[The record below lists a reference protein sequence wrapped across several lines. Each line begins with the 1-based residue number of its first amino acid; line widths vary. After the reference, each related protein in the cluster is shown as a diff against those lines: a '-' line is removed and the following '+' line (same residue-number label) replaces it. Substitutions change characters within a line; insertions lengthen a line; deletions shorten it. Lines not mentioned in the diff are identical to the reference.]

1 MLGLGR
7 CAGWKGGP
15 HALSLPGKRH
25 LTVDSPVVLL
35 GATVNASCTVWR
47 NRCPFPKDEK
57 IQMLWKL
64 DEEFLKGSHDSFS
77 NGVEVS
83 NITIGPLNE
92 TKSSLSCFVQKRDGS
107 PQRMNLIQ
115 IQAGYPPSP
124 PQNLTCVMNASSMNL
139 TCQWDAGRDSLLP
152 VSTVLRGFWAR
163 RECKEPLE
171 PIPGCSPA
179 AGQSSCTIA
188 RQHLRLYQK
197 MLFLVS
203 TENALGAVESARL
216 CADPADLV
224 LLEPPSLLAVQPIP
238 GESGCAQV
246 AWQAASG
253 EAFPRQLCEL
263 RYREEGDP
271 QWVLVR
277 NVSSPVWQAQHC
289 GLLFGTPYHLQ
300 MRCRKLPAGY
310 WSGWSAAKS
319 FTTPEKGK
327 TMERLITE
335 RDLVMLDRERRLTA
349 TRHGFCKN
357 RSCQINL
364 VEFYDKVSRWLDG
377 GDAVDVVYLD
387 FSKAFAKVPH
397 DTLVEKLRSFG
408 IDQST
413 VWWIRAWMT
422 DRKQRVTISG
432 ESSGWQ
438 PVTSGVLQGSVL
450 GLILFNLFIND
461 MEEGVNSLLIRFAD
475 DTKTGAVGTTEEQ
488 VLQIQKDLD
497 RLWKWAGDN
506 KMAFNVDKCKVLHL
520 GQRSGCHK
528 YRLGDKWLESST
540 CERDLGVLPMKPH
553 EAHGKILGY
562 WATLSTR
569 PRKEDPS
576 VLCNTTETWCTFSVP
591 AGTQRIYLTA
601 YNSKGSSK
609 PTEVHLLE
617 TKGPPVPRMRAIPR
631 DAHSTWVCWDSPGTA
646 AWSYILEWRRVTS
659 GGASDGDIGWTRL
672 QDSVTRALI
681 QEGIEPFQL
690 YNVSLYPLY
699 GDRVGAPQH
708 IEVYTWQKAPSDTPK
723 LRPVVSKTTAELQWE
738 PIPVEKRNGFITNY
752 TIFWTGT
759 HEGTRSAVLNS
770 SVNTF
775 TITDLWPSRM
785 YIVHIMASTVGGST
799 NGSILT
805 FHTKAMDD
813 TDILFVYTLIGLLL
827 AMITVLVICFQKS
840 KRMKTQFWPSV
851 PDPANSS
858 LGRWAPAVLQEE
870 TLPATK
876 PCELSPVI
884 VSAILVLE
892 KDEKKCLSC
901 GKSESTKDLEDG
913 PTNFSDSNV
922 HNPDDASPT
931 GGSTPASYI
940 NSPESIQYAKVLV
953 DSYRSQ
959 QEIASAFYMRSNST
973 QPLLGDMTPS
983 PKPYE
988 NLWFH
993 SNQTDREKGCN
1004 FQEDAL
1010 FLDRALLDFPLLQG
1024 LKIDGNEDLSNFR
1037 RL

>member
-1 MLGLGR
+1 MAATTTPWSVLLGYSIFFLLLPEG
-7 CAGWKGGP
+7 
-15 HALSLPGKRH
+15 ALPCSH

-319 FTTPEKGK
+319 FTTPEKVPSGK
-327 TMERLITE
+327 LDAWWKVMPRQAEETE
-335 RDLVMLDRERRLTA
+335 VQL
-349 TRHGFCKN
+349 
-357 RSCQINL
+357 
-364 VEFYDKVSRWLDG
+364 
-377 GDAVDVVYLD
+377 
-387 FSKAFAKVPH
+387 
-397 DTLVEKLRSFG
+397 
-408 IDQST
+408 
-413 VWWIRAWMT
+413 
-422 DRKQRVTISG
+422 
-432 ESSGWQ
+432 
-438 PVTSGVLQGSVL
+438 
-450 GLILFNLFIND
+450 
-461 MEEGVNSLLIRFAD
+461 
-475 DTKTGAVGTTEEQ
+475 
-488 VLQIQKDLD
+488 
-497 RLWKWAGDN
+497 LWK
-506 KMAFNVDKCKVLHL
+506 
-520 GQRSGCHK
+520 
-528 YRLGDKWLESST
+528 
-540 CERDLGVLPMKPH
+540 PMKPH

>member
-1 MLGLGR
+1 M
-7 CAGWKGGP
+7 
-15 HALSLPGKRH
+15 
-25 LTVDSPVVLL
+25 

-152 VSTVLRGFWAR
+152 VST
-163 RECKEPLE
+163 

-271 QWVLVR
+271 QWVPR
-277 NVSSPVWQAQHC
+277 GAGRPGAQHC

-319 FTTPEKGK
+319 FTTPEKGA
-327 TMERLITE
+327 R
-335 RDLVMLDRERRLTA
+335 
-349 TRHGFCKN
+349 
-357 RSCQINL
+357 
-364 VEFYDKVSRWLDG
+364 
-377 GDAVDVVYLD
+377 
-387 FSKAFAKVPH
+387 
-397 DTLVEKLRSFG
+397 
-408 IDQST
+408 
-413 VWWIRAWMT
+413 
-422 DRKQRVTISG
+422 
-432 ESSGWQ
+432 GWQ
-438 PVTSGVLQGSVL
+438 EGRQKSGRQAQLRVP
-450 GLILFNLFIND
+450 
-461 MEEGVNSLLIRFAD
+461 R
-475 DTKTGAVGTTEEQ
+475 
-488 VLQIQKDLD
+488 
-497 RLWKWAGDN
+497 
-506 KMAFNVDKCKVLHL
+506 
-520 GQRSGCHK
+520 
-528 YRLGDKWLESST
+528 
-540 CERDLGVLPMKPH
+540 PH

-617 TKGPPVPRMRAIPR
+617 TKGKIP
-631 DAHSTWVCWDSPGTA
+631 
-646 AWSYILEWRRVTS
+646 L
-659 GGASDGDIGWTRL
+659 
-672 QDSVTRALI
+672 
-681 QEGIEPFQL
+681 
-690 YNVSLYPLY
+690 
-699 GDRVGAPQH
+699 
-708 IEVYTWQKAPSDTPK
+708 
-723 LRPVVSKTTAELQWE
+723 
-738 PIPVEKRNGFITNY
+738 
-752 TIFWTGT
+752 
-759 HEGTRSAVLNS
+759 
-770 SVNTF
+770 
-775 TITDLWPSRM
+775 
-785 YIVHIMASTVGGST
+785 
-799 NGSILT
+799 
-805 FHTKAMDD
+805 
-813 TDILFVYTLIGLLL
+813 
-827 AMITVLVICFQKS
+827 
-840 KRMKTQFWPSV
+840 
-851 PDPANSS
+851 S
-858 LGRWAPAVLQEE
+858 LGAAPLQTFQHLLQHNRRSGIWCEHWGKGADTTVTAILGLMGGRAGCQ
-870 TLPATK
+870 TLPAPGQT
-876 PCELSPVI
+876 PFCYLNT
-884 VSAILVLE
+884 VL
-892 KDEKKCLSC
+892 
-901 GKSESTKDLEDG
+901 KS
-913 PTNFSDSNV
+913 
-922 HNPDDASPT
+922 
-931 GGSTPASYI
+931 
-940 NSPESIQYAKVLV
+940 
-953 DSYRSQ
+953 
-959 QEIASAFYMRSNST
+959 
-973 QPLLGDMTPS
+973 
-983 PKPYE
+983 
-988 NLWFH
+988 
-993 SNQTDREKGCN
+993 
-1004 FQEDAL
+1004 
-1010 FLDRALLDFPLLQG
+1010 
-1024 LKIDGNEDLSNFR
+1024 
-1037 RL
+1037 